1 MRGLL
6 LLFVVFVNTAIFAQ
20 KVEYSIVV
28 KDIETQLPIENAT
41 VLIMKTKQTL
51 ISNQDGKVTFELEGA
66 SNVQV
71 WETNYEKVTL
81 RWGSLKPDLF
91 VVYLKNNNSNNK
103 LEEIVVSKEKPEKNL
118 QRIVSNSRQK
128 LANNYRL
135 KVYVREFFM
144 LDNKY
149 SYYNDG
155 LVNFQFE
162 GDQKKSTTTLLVEQ
176 NRSYGLLENDVSA
189 DLMGYN
195 LNNIMENYSN
205 LKYFDPLL
213 DSKTKKEYEFTT
225 TGHPNN
231 KDYYIMSVTPLD
243 KSKKALDTF
252 EIIYDPTK
260 KLIVEFTISIK
271 PGNLAQIEE
280 QTKEGS
286 KNVTRSQVKVTYRID
301 DEDYYL
307 LSSNEE
313 IAYDLILKDQVKK
326 NIQIRNNFITTNF
339 NRQNFTYK
347 ESDVFKE
354 KTLFN
359 KQNKILTKYW
369 DLSGFTATEEEKT
382 LIEGLEFKM

>member
-1 MRGLL
+1 MRGLI
-6 LLFVVFVNTAIFAQ
+6 LLFVIFVNTAIFAQ

-28 KDIETQLPIENAT
+28 KDIETQLPIENAI
-41 VLIMKTKQTL
+41 VFIMKTKQTL
-51 ISNQDGKVTFELEGA
+51 ISNQDGKVTFELNGA
-66 SNVQV
+66 SSLQV
-71 WETNYEKVTL
+71 SETNYEKVTL
-81 RWGSLKPDLF
+81 RWGPLKPDLF
-91 VVYLKNNNSNNK
+91 VVYLKNNNNK
-103 LEEIVVSKEKPEKNL
+103 LAEIVVSKEKPEKNL
-118 QRIVSNSRQK
+118 QKIVSNSRQK
-128 LANNYRL
+128 LANAYRL

-162 GDQKKSTTTLLVEQ
+162 GNQKNSTTTLLVEQ
-176 NRSYGLLENDVSA
+176 NRSYGLLETDVSA

-195 LNNIMENYSN
+195 LNNIMENYAN

-260 KLIVEFTISIK
+260 KLIVEFSIIIK

-280 QTKEGS
+280 QTKVGS

-301 DEDYYL
+301 GEDYYL
-307 LSSNEE
+307 LSANEE
-313 IAYDLILKDQVKK
+313 IAYDLILKDQAKK
-326 NIQIRNNFITTNF
+326 NIQVRNNFITTNF

-359 KQNKILTKYW
+359 KKNKILTKYW
-369 DLSGFTATEEEKT
+369 DLSGFTATDEEKG
-382 LIEGLEFKM
+382 IINGLEFKL

>member
-1 MRGLL
+1 MRGLI

-28 KDIETQLPIENAT
+28 KDIETQLPIENAI
-41 VLIMKTKQTL
+41 VFIMKTKQTL
-51 ISNQDGKVTFELEGA
+51 ISNQDGKVTFELNGA
-66 SNVQV
+66 SSLQV
-71 WETNYEKVTL
+71 SETNYEKVTL
-81 RWGSLKPDLF
+81 RWGPLKPDLF
-91 VVYLKNNNSNNK
+91 VVYLKNNNNK
-103 LEEIVVSKEKPEKNL
+103 LAEIVVSKEKPEKNL
-118 QRIVSNSRQK
+118 QKIVSNSRQK
-128 LANNYRL
+128 LANAYRL

-162 GDQKKSTTTLLVEQ
+162 GNQKNSTTTLLVEQ
-176 NRSYGLLENDVSA
+176 NRSYGLLETDVSA

-195 LNNIMENYSN
+195 LNNIMENYAN

-231 KDYYIMSVTPLD
+231 KDYYVTSVTPLD

-252 EIIYDPTK
+252 EIIYDPVK
-260 KLIVEFTISIK
+260 KLIVEFSILIA

-280 QTKEGS
+280 QTKVGS
-286 KNVTRSQVKVTYRID
+286 KNITKSQVKVTYRID
-301 DEDYYL
+301 GEDYYL
-307 LSSNEE
+307 LSANEE
-313 IAYDLILKDQVKK
+313 IAYDLILKDQAKK
-326 NIQIRNNFITTNF
+326 NIQVRNNFITTNF

-359 KQNKILTKYW
+359 KKNKILTKYW
-369 DLSGFTATEEEKT
+369 DLSGFTATDEEKG
-382 LIEGLEFKM
+382 IINGLEFKL

>member
-1 MRGLL
+1 MRGLI
-6 LLFVVFVNTAIFAQ
+6 LLFVVFLNTSIFAQ

-41 VLIMKTKQTL
+41 VFIMKTKQSL
-51 ISNQDGKVTFELEGA
+51 ISNQDGKVTFELNGA
-66 SNVQV
+66 SNLQV
-71 WETNYEKVTL
+71 SETNYEKVTL
-81 RWGSLKPDLF
+81 RWGPLKPDLF
-91 VVYLKNNNSNNK
+91 VVYLKNNNNK
-103 LEEIVVSKEKPEKNL
+103 LDEIVVSKEKPEKNL
-118 QRIVSNSRQK
+118 QKIVANSRQK
-128 LANNYRL
+128 LATSYRL
-135 KVYVREFFM
+135 KVFVREFFM

-162 GDQKKSTTTLLVEQ
+162 GNQKISTTTLLVEQ
-176 NRSYGLLENDVSA
+176 NRSYGLLETDVSS

-225 TGHPNN
+225 KGHPNN

-260 KLIVEFTISIK
+260 KLIVEFSIIIT
-271 PGNLAQIEE
+271 PGSLAQIEE
-280 QTKEGS
+280 QTKVGS
-286 KNVTRSQVKVTYRID
+286 KNVTRSQVKVAYRID
-301 DEDYYL
+301 GEEYYL
-307 LSSNEE
+307 LTSNEE

-326 NIQIRNNFITTNF
+326 NIQVRNNFITTNF

-359 KQNKILTKYW
+359 KKNKVLTKYW
-369 DLSGFTATEEEKT
+369 DISGFTATEEEKG
-382 LIEGLEFKM
+382 IISALEFKL

>member
-1 MRGLL
+1 MKKYI
-6 LLFVVFVNTAIFAQ
+6 LLFVVLFSMNVFSQNE
-20 KVEYSIVV
+20 EYSIVV
-28 KDIETQLPIENAT
+28 KDIETQLPIENAM
-41 VLIMKTKQTL
+41 VVIMKTKQTL
-51 ISNQDGKVTFELEGA
+51 ITNEDGKVTFALNGA
-66 SNVQV
+66 SSVQIC
-71 WETNYEKVTL
+71 ETNYEKVTI
-81 RWGSLKPDLF
+81 RWDALKPDLF
-91 VVYLKNNNSNNK
+91 VVYLKNNNNNK
-103 LEEIVVSKEKPEKNL
+103 LDEIIVSKEKPEKNL
-118 QRIVSNSRQK
+118 QRIVSNSREK
-128 LANNYRL
+128 LANSYRL

-162 GDQKKSTTTLLVEQ
+162 GNQKKSTTTLLVEQ
-176 NRSYGLLENDVSA
+176 NRSYGLLEADVST

-252 EIIYDPTK
+252 EIIYDPVK
-260 KLIVEFTISIK
+260 KLIVEFSIIIK
-271 PGNLAQIEE
+271 PKNLDQIEE
-280 QTKEGS
+280 ETKVGS
-286 KNVTRSQVKVTYRID
+286 KNITRSEIKVIYRID
-301 DEDYYL
+301 GEDYYL

-313 IAYDLILKDQVKK
+313 IAYDLVLKDNKVK
-326 NIQIRNNFITTNF
+326 NIQVRNHFITTNF
-339 NRQNFTYK
+339 NKQNFTYS

-359 KQNKILTKYW
+359 KKNKVMTKYW
-369 DLSGFTATEEEKT
+369 DISGFTATDEEKG
-382 LIEGLEFKM
+382 LINALEFKL

>member
-1 MRGLL
+1 MRGLI
-6 LLFVVFVNTAIFAQ
+6 LLFVIFVNTAIFAQ

-41 VLIMKTKQTL
+41 VLIMKTKQIL
-51 ISNQDGKVTFELEGA
+51 ISNQEGKVTFELNGA

-71 WETNYEKVTL
+71 SETNYEKVTL

-91 VVYLKNNNSNNK
+91 VVYLKNNNNK
-103 LEEIVVSKEKPEKNL
+103 LAEIVVSQEKPEKNL
-118 QRIVSNSRQK
+118 QKIVSNSRQK
-128 LANNYRL
+128 LANAYRL

-162 GDQKKSTTTLLVEQ
+162 GNQKNSTTTLLVEQ
-176 NRSYGLLENDVSA
+176 NRSYGLLETDVSA

-260 KLIVEFTISIK
+260 KLIVEFSIIIK

-280 QTKEGS
+280 QTKVGS

-301 DEDYYL
+301 GEDYYL

-326 NIQIRNNFITTNF
+326 NIQVRNIFITTNF

-359 KQNKILTKYW
+359 KKNKILTKYW
-369 DLSGFTATEEEKT
+369 DLSGFTATDEEKG
-382 LIEGLEFKM
+382 IINGLEFKL

>member
-1 MRGLL
+1 MRGLI
-6 LLFVVFVNTAIFAQ
+6 LLFVIFVNTAIFAQ

-28 KDIETQLPIENAT
+28 KDIETQLPIENAI
-41 VLIMKTKQTL
+41 VFIMKTKQTL
-51 ISNQDGKVTFELEGA
+51 ISNQDGKVTFELNGA
-66 SNVQV
+66 SSLQV
-71 WETNYEKVTL
+71 SETNYEKVTL
-81 RWGSLKPDLF
+81 RWGPLKPDLF
-91 VVYLKNNNSNNK
+91 VVYLKNNNNK
-103 LEEIVVSKEKPEKNL
+103 LAEIVVSKEKPEKNL
-118 QRIVSNSRQK
+118 QKIVSNSRQK
-128 LANNYRL
+128 LANAYRL

-162 GDQKKSTTTLLVEQ
+162 GNQKNSTTTLLVEQ
-176 NRSYGLLENDVSA
+176 NRSYGLLETDVSA

-195 LNNIMENYSN
+195 LNNIMENYAN

-231 KDYYIMSVTPLD
+231 KDYYVTSVTPLD

-252 EIIYDPTK
+252 EIIYDPVK
-260 KLIVEFTISIK
+260 KLIVEFSILIA

-280 QTKEGS
+280 QTKVGS
-286 KNVTRSQVKVTYRID
+286 KNITKSQVKVTYRID
-301 DEDYYL
+301 GEDYYL
-307 LSSNEE
+307 LSANEE
-313 IAYDLILKDQVKK
+313 IAYDLILKDQAKK
-326 NIQIRNNFITTNF
+326 NIQVRNNFITTNF

-359 KQNKILTKYW
+359 KKNKILTKYW
-369 DLSGFTATEEEKT
+369 DLSGFTATDEEKG
-382 LIEGLEFKM
+382 IINGLEFKL

>member
-1 MRGLL
+1 MT
-6 LLFVVFVNTAIFAQ
+6 VFSQN
-20 KVEYSIVV
+20 EENSIVV

-41 VLIMKTKQTL
+41 VVIMKTKQTL
-51 ISNQDGKVTFELEGA
+51 ISNKDGKVTFALNGA
-66 SNVQV
+66 SSIQV
-71 WETNYEKVTL
+71 SETNYEKVTI
-81 RWGSLKPDLF
+81 RWDALKPDLF
-91 VVYLKNNNSNNK
+91 VVYLKNNNNK
-103 LEEIVVSKEKPEKNL
+103 LDEIVVSKEKPEKNL
-118 QRIVSNSRQK
+118 QKIVSNSREK
-128 LANNYRL
+128 LANSYRL

-162 GDQKKSTTTLLVEQ
+162 ANQKKSTTTLLVEQ
-176 NRSYGLLENDVSA
+176 NRSYGLLEDDVSG

-243 KSKKALDTF
+243 NSKKALDTF
-252 EIIYDPTK
+252 EIIYDPIK
-260 KLIVEFTISIK
+260 KLIVEFSILIK
-271 PGNLAQIEE
+271 PGSLAQMEE
-280 QTKEGS
+280 QTKVGS
-286 KNVTRSQVKVTYRID
+286 KNITRSQIKVTYRID
-301 DEDYYL
+301 GDDYYL

-313 IAYDLILKDQVKK
+313 IAYDLVLKDQVK
-326 NIQIRNNFITTNF
+326 NIQVRNHFITTHF
-339 NRQNFTYK
+339 NRQNFTYD
-347 ESDVFKE
+347 EDDVFKE

-359 KQNKILTKYW
+359 KKNKVMTKYW
-369 DLSGFTATEEEKT
+369 DLSGFTATDEEKA
-382 LIEGLEFKM
+382 LIDALEFKL

>member
-1 MRGLL
+1 MRGRILL
-6 LLFVVFVNTAIFAQ
+6 LVIFVNVSIFAQ

-28 KDIETQLPIENAT
+28 KDIETQLPIENA
-41 VLIMKTKQTL
+41 VVFIMKTKQSL
-51 ISNQDGKVTFELEGA
+51 LSNQDGKVTFELNGA
-66 SNVQV
+66 SSLQIS
-71 WETNYEKVTL
+71 ETNYETVTL
-81 RWGSLKPDLF
+81 RWGPLKPDLF
-91 VVYLKNNNSNNK
+91 VVYLKNNNNK

-118 QRIVSNSRQK
+118 QKIVSNSRQK
-128 LANNYRL
+128 LATAYRL

-162 GDQKKSTTTLLVEQ
+162 GNQKTSSTTLLVEQ
-176 NRSYGLLENDVSA
+176 NRSYGLLETDVSA

-252 EIIYDPTK
+252 EIIYDPVK
-260 KLIVEFTISIK
+260 KLIVEFSIIIK

-280 QTKEGS
+280 QTKAGS

-301 DEDYYL
+301 GEDYYL

-313 IAYDLILKDQVKK
+313 IAYDLILKDQTKK
-326 NIQIRNNFITTNF
+326 NIQVRNNFITTNF

-369 DLSGFTATEEEKT
+369 DLSGFTATEEEKG
-382 LIEGLEFKM
+382 IINSLEFKL

>member
-1 MRGLL
+1 MRGLI
-6 LLFVVFVNTAIFAQ
+6 LLFVIFINTTLFAQ
-20 KVEYSIVV
+20 NEEYSIVV

-41 VLIMKTKQTL
+41 VFIMKTKQIL
-51 ISNQDGKVTFELEGA
+51 LSNQDGKVTFMLNGA

-71 WETNYEKVTL
+71 SETNYEKVTL

-91 VVYLKNNNSNNK
+91 VVYLKNNNNK
-103 LEEIVVSKEKPEKNL
+103 LDEIVVSKEKPEKNL
-118 QRIVSNSRQK
+118 QKIVSNSREK
-128 LANNYRL
+128 LAKSYRL

-144 LDNKY
+144 LNNKY

-162 GDQKKSTTTLLVEQ
+162 GNQKKSSTTLLVEQ
-176 NRSYGLLENDVSA
+176 NRSYGLLENDVST

-213 DSKTKKEYEFTT
+213 DSKTKKEYDFTT
-225 TGHPNN
+225 KGHPNN
-231 KDYYIMSVTPLD
+231 KEYYIMSVTPLD

-252 EIIYDPTK
+252 EIIYDPVK
-260 KLIVEFTISIK
+260 KLIVEFSIIIT
-271 PGNLAQIEE
+271 PANLAQIEE
-280 QTKEGS
+280 QTKVGS

-301 DEDYYL
+301 GEDYYL

-313 IAYDLILKDQVKK
+313 IAYDLILKDEIK
-326 NIQIRNNFITTNF
+326 NIQVRNNFITTNF

-369 DLSGFTATEEEKT
+369 DISGFTAADEEKA
-382 LIEGLEFKM
+382 IIDSLEFKL